1 MNKFLNYNPNPK
13 GNTNAGDC
21 VIRAICRATG
31 MSWDEVY
38 KGLCNIGFMMK
49 VQPDMKEVW
58 KAFLEM
64 EGFVQVKL
72 PIEKGKSRPRV
83 ATYQNQGVSILRV
96 AHHLVCMVDNEYFD
110 TWDCGNKCIYT
121 VYRRINDK

>member
-1 MNKFLNYNPNPK
+1 MNRFLNYNPNPK

-21 VIRAICRATG
+21 VIRANCRATG
-31 MSWDEVY
+31 MSWEEVY
-38 KGLCNIGFMMK
+38 KGLCNLGYQLGYEPSMN
-49 VQPDMKEVW
+49 QVW

-72 PIEKGKSRPRV
+72 PIEKGKPRPTV
-83 ATYQNQGVSILRV
+83 ANYQNKGVAILRV

-110 TWDCGNKCIYT
+110 TWDSGGKCIYT
-121 VYRRINDK
+121 VFKKEL